1 MSTQPA
7 SENSSGWVTFAAIMM
22 FAVAFLRIVTAIS
35 YFAKSHKVNDLSQGL
50 FSNHV
55 WAWGAWDLAIAA
67 FALFAGISL
76 RGGGQLR
83 TRRRVHLGGSRDRA
97 ELPDHWHR
105 ALVCDHDDRPG
116 RVRGVRPRLVTT
128 TQSTISGL
136 SRS

>member
-1 MSTQPA
+1 MSTQPT

-67 FALFAGISL
+67 LRSSRYFAA
-76 RGGGQLR
+76 
-83 TRRRVHLGGSRDRA
+83 RRRPASDASSRTS
-97 ELPDHWHR
+97 
-105 ALVCDHDDRPG
+105 G
-116 RVRGVRPRLVTT
+116 RF
-128 TQSTISGL
+128 S
-136 SRS
+136 